1 MSREDQKG
9 RTAQARLGP
18 VRKLVP
24 DDFAIPAGVE
34 HERFRLRMLSINDVV
49 KDFDAICDRVDR
61 DGTPKPPFVS
71 TVADN
76 LVDLGWHQKEF
87 ELRRSFAYTVV
98 APDDSQVLGCVYI
111 DPSETHDAHVWM
123 WVRRAAW
130 EEGLDPLVEAALR
143 DWLAREWPFQ
153 EVDWGHRARPSA

>member
-1 MSREDQKG
+1 
-9 RTAQARLGP
+9 

-34 HERFRLRMLSINDVV
+34 HARFRLRMLSINDVV

-130 EEGLDPLVEAALR
+130 EEGFDPLVEAALR

>member
-1 MSREDQKG
+1 M
-9 RTAQARLGP
+9 
-18 VRKLVP
+18 RKLVP
-24 DDFAIPAGVE
+24 DDFAIPAGIE

-87 ELRRSFAYTVV
+87 ETRRSFAYTVV
-98 APDDSQVLGCVYI
+98 APDESQVLGCVYI

-123 WVRRAAW
+123 WVRREAW

-143 DWLAREWPFQ
+143 DWLARDWPFQ
-153 EVDWGHRARPSA
+153 EVDWRHRARPSA